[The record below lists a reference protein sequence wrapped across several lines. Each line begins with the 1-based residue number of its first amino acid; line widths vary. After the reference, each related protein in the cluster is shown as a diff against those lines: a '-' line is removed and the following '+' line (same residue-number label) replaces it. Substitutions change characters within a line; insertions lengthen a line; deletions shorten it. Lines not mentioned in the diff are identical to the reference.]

1 MPDSTIETLDI
12 QVKSSTARAV
22 TALDNLANKLYDV
35 SKAFKSVDTGSMRNY
50 SREIGRVSSS
60 LKSMSGIK
68 INVPKLSGL
77 SKQLQSLTNVNFTA
91 LNASSKPLKELA
103 SGLNAL
109 KGVSGVTIP
118 KLDYKNINSVSKAIE
133 KIGKLDTGNIQN
145 SVNGISKV
153 SHAMS
158 VLNNVDFSDS
168 KISSVINSIRKL
180 MAVDTKGFDTQIFD
194 SIYKSVSKL
203 GNLPDVS
210 SSINRLV
217 ASLARLISSG
227 NNTGVVASKLPA
239 VGNAIKQTANKLASV
254 KGVEES
260 INQFISALASLSS
273 AGKKVELSAN
283 GLQIMAKELLSFF
296 NTMSKA
302 PAVSKN
308 TVEMTKAL
316 AQLAASGGRVS
327 SAVNT
332 MNTSFGKLRNG
343 FSELASLAS
352 RTGSAVSS
360 GIGKMVNAIR
370 NIGSASGSISTVNFS
385 LKNLIQ
391 TAIGFKAVQAFGQFT
406 KDAIT
411 LGSDITEAENVI
423 DVSFGKLKYKA
434 YDFASTAS
442 KQFGVSELAA
452 KRYTGTIMAMLKS
465 SGVAQN
471 AASDMSVALAG
482 LAGDIASFYNIDTD
496 TAFYKIR
503 AGISGEIE
511 PLKQLGINMSVA
523 NMSAY
528 ALANGITKSWTSMTQ
543 AEQATLRYN
552 YLMSVTKDAQGDFA
566 RTAGTWANQVRLL
579 KLNIQSL
586 SAVMGQGIIA
596 AVLPAIKALNA
607 LMSRLMQ
614 AANMFRNFM
623 YVLMGKKIKGATKG
637 VVNDL
642 GGVGDSATDLSGLGS
657 AGNDASKG
665 MNKASKAAKELKKT
679 LSVLPFDELNQ
690 LNDNK
695 QSGDTGSGG
704 GAGGSGSG
712 GGVGGGIGGLGDLSG
727 LEDEDYETP
736 ISHWA
741 SRIRKAFLD
750 NNWYGVGREIAN
762 MLNAGLQLAYDALDW
777 KNVGPKITSF
787 TTKFTQAIN
796 GFLDNFDFKLLG
808 KVVGAG
814 ITDVVRAFN
823 QIASPDGGIN
833 FKTLGTGIAESLK
846 GMIQEI
852 PWTEL
857 GNALGNYFMISWR
870 ILNGFLNQL
879 AATDNTG
886 LTGFQQIGVALGKA
900 VNGMFQSIDF
910 ATIADTF
917 AVGINGVFSVLGK
930 INETVHW
937 SDIAANISHGI
948 NTFITGVNWEEN
960 GQILSTFVKNL
971 LGVFSQVA
979 QNTDWAGLGRGIG
992 TFLSSIDWSGI
1003 FGEVFTTIK
1012 TILGGLIS
1020 GLGTTIE
1027 GKFIIAFGAIKLV
1040 TAVDKIVSPILS
1052 AFGLIPKEVDGS
1064 SSLLIIA
1071 LKKMAGAFSKSTLG
1085 TAIGTYVL
1093 DAIGLLKG
1101 IPGKITTDVAPK
1113 IAEVIST
1120 KLFPKA
1126 VSFAGGI
1133 ASWVTGTFAPA
1144 VSAAFSS
1151 VLGVLFSPIG
1161 LAIVGVIVGG
1171 FLIYKNWGAISKFIG
1186 NVKEN
1191 IVNGFNSAG
1200 EWLKEKGKNLI
1211 EGLRNGWESAKSG
1224 FGTAVS
1230 TIGKF
1235 IKEKVGNAGEW
1246 LKEKGQDAVEG
1257 IRSGWESVKES
1268 KVGQAAA
1275 GIGNYIKGKVTG
1287 AENWLVEKGKQA
1299 VNGMKNGW
1307 ENVKNGNFQ
1316 STVKGLKSFT
1326 VNTLANT
1333 SPAAWL
1339 VAKGAEAMKG
1349 MLSGLKGDKWT
1360 DARNWLKKLPSNVKN
1375 AVGDMYK
1382 VGQNIIKQFING
1394 FKSLRI
1400 PTPHISWG
1408 TKDFNFGGMSLS
1420 IPTKFKVDWYKK
1432 GGLFDSA
1439 SVIGV
1444 GEAGSEAV
1452 LPLENPKTMKMI
1464 ADSIVGNSG
1473 GMVDESIIADAV
1485 ERGVVVAMMNNSGN
1499 QPDINLY
1506 ATLYTEDNEVLA
1518 RSVAKGQAR
1527 NNYRLKPSNAY

>member
-103 SGLNAL
+103 SGLNAI

-283 GLQIMAKELLSFF
+283 GLQTMAKELVSFF

-302 PAVSKN
+302 PTVSKN

-332 MNTSFGKLRNG
+332 MNTSFGKLKNG

-623 YVLMGKKIKGATKG
+623 YVMMGKKIKGATKG

-917 AVGINGVFSVLGK
+917 AVGINGVFSILGK

>member
-35 SKAFKSVDTGSMRNY
+35 SKAFKNVDTGSMKNY
-50 SREIGRVSSS
+50 SREIDRVSSS
-60 LKSMSGIK
+60 LKSMSGIR

-91 LNASSKPLKELA
+91 LNESSRPLKELA

-239 VGNAIKQTANKLASV
+239 VGDAIKQTANKLASV

-260 INQFISALASLSS
+260 INQFISALASLAS
-273 AGKKVELSAN
+273 AGKKVELSAS
-283 GLQIMAKELLSFF
+283 GLQTMAKELVSFF

-302 PAVSKN
+302 PSVSKN

-327 SAVNT
+327 SAVNQ
-332 MNTSFGKLRNG
+332 MNTSFGKLQNG
-343 FSELASLAS
+343 FSELANLAS
-352 RTGSAVSS
+352 RAGSAVSS

-370 NIGSASGSISTVNFS
+370 NIGSSSGSISTANFS

-391 TAIGFKAVQAFGQFT
+391 TAMGFKAVQAFGQFT
-406 KDAIT
+406 KDAVT
-411 LGSDITEAENVI
+411 LGSDITEVENVV
-423 DVSFGKLKYKA
+423 DVAFGKLKYKA
-434 YDFASTAS
+434 YDFAATAS
-442 KQFGVSELAA
+442 KQFGLSELAA
-452 KRYTGTIMAMLKS
+452 KQYTGTMMAMLKS

-471 AASDMSVALAG
+471 AASNMSVTLAG

-496 TAFYKIR
+496 AAFYKIR

-607 LMSRLMQ
+607 LMSKLMQ

-623 YVLMGKKIKGATKG
+623 YVLMGKKIKGAAKG

-665 MNKASKAAKELKKT
+665 MNKASKAAKALKKS

-695 QSGDTGSGG
+695 QSNGTGSGTG
-704 GAGGSGSG
+704 GTGSGSG
-712 GGVGGGIGGLGDLSG
+712 AGAGGLDGLGDLSG

-741 SRIRKAFLD
+741 SRIRNAFLN

-808 KVVGAG
+808 KVVGEG

-900 VNGMFQSIDF
+900 VNGIFQSIDF

-917 AVGINGVFSVLGK
+917 AVGINGVFSILGK
-930 INETVHW
+930 INETVKW

-948 NTFITGVNWEEN
+948 NTFITEVNWSEN
-960 GQILSTFVKNL
+960 GQILSNFVKNL
-971 LGVFSQVA
+971 LGVFSDVA
-979 QNTDWAGLGRGIG
+979 KNTDWAGLGKGIG
-992 TFLSSIDWSGI
+992 NFLKQIDWGGI
-1003 FGEVFTTIK
+1003 FGEVFTTI
-1012 TILGGLIS
+1012 TTVLGGLIS
-1020 GLGTTIE
+1020 GLGTTIQ
-1027 GKFIIAFGAIKLV
+1027 GKFVIAFGAIKLA
-1040 TAVDKIVSPILS
+1040 TAADKVVSPILS
-1052 AFGLIPKEVDGS
+1052 AFGLIPKGVDGS
-1064 SSLLIIA
+1064 SSLLVTA
-1071 LKKMAGAFSKSTLG
+1071 LKKMAEAFSKSTLG

-1093 DAIGLLKG
+1093 DAIDLLKG
-1101 IPGKITTDVAPK
+1101 IPGKITTDIAPK

-1120 KLFPKA
+1120 KLFPA
-1126 VSFAGGI
+1126 ATSFASGI

-1161 LAIVGVIVGG
+1161 LAVVGVIVGG
-1171 FLIYKNWGAISKFIG
+1171 FLIYKNWGAISTFIG
-1186 NVKEN
+1186 NVKN
-1191 IVNGFNSAG
+1191 NVINGFNNAG
-1200 EWLKEKGKNLI
+1200 QWLQEKGKNLI
-1211 EGLRNGWESAKSG
+1211 EGLQNGWETAKAG
-1224 FGTAVS
+1224 FGTVVN
-1230 TIGKF
+1230 TIGGF
-1235 IKEKVGNAGEW
+1235 IQEKVGNAGEW
-1246 LKEKGQDAVEG
+1246 LQEKGQNAIEG

-1316 STVKGLKSFT
+1316 TTVKGLKSFT

-1360 DARNWLKKLPSNVKN
+1360 EAKNWLNKLPNKVKS
-1375 AVGDMYK
+1375 AIGSLYSIGK
-1382 VGQNIIKQFING
+1382 EIIKTFISG
-1394 FKSLRI
+1394 FTSQSIKL
-1400 PTPHISWG
+1400 PHIDWDWS
-1408 TKDFNFGGMSLS
+1408 NISFGGFD
-1420 IPTKFKVDWYKK
+1420 IKAPKFKLSWYKK

-1452 LPLENPKTMKMI
+1452 LPLENQKTMRMI
-1464 ADSIVGNSG
+1464 ADSIVNNSG
-1473 GMVDESIIADAV
+1473 GMVDESLIADAV
-1485 ERGVVVAMMNNSGN
+1485 ERGVVTAMMNNSGN

>member
-227 NNTGVVASKLPA
+227 NNTGIVASKLPA

-352 RTGSAVSS
+352 RAGSTVSS

>member
-327 SAVNT
+327 SVVNT

-352 RTGSAVSS
+352 RAGSTVSS

-695 QSGDTGSGG
+695 QSSDTGSGG

-917 AVGINGVFSVLGK
+917 AVGINGVFSILGK

-937 SDIAANISHGI
+937 SDVAANISHGI

-992 TFLSSIDWSGI
+992 TFLSSIDWSEI

-1246 LKEKGQDAVEG
+1246 LKEKGQNAVEG

>member
-227 NNTGVVASKLPA
+227 NNTGIVASKLPA

-332 MNTSFGKLRNG
+332 MNTSFGKLKNG

-352 RTGSAVSS
+352 RAGSAVSS

-917 AVGINGVFSVLGK
+917 AVGINGVFSILGK

-979 QNTDWAGLGRGIG
+979 QNTDWAGLGKGIG

-1093 DAIGLLKG
+1093 DAISLLKG

>member
-1 MPDSTIETLDI
+1 
-12 QVKSSTARAV
+12 
-22 TALDNLANKLYDV
+22 
-35 SKAFKSVDTGSMRNY
+35 
-50 SREIGRVSSS
+50 
-60 LKSMSGIK
+60 
-68 INVPKLSGL
+68 
-77 SKQLQSLTNVNFTA
+77 
-91 LNASSKPLKELA
+91 
-103 SGLNAL
+103 
-109 KGVSGVTIP
+109 
-118 KLDYKNINSVSKAIE
+118 
-133 KIGKLDTGNIQN
+133 
-145 SVNGISKV
+145 
-153 SHAMS
+153 
-158 VLNNVDFSDS
+158 
-168 KISSVINSIRKL
+168 
-180 MAVDTKGFDTQIFD
+180 
-194 SIYKSVSKL
+194 
-203 GNLPDVS
+203 
-210 SSINRLV
+210 
-217 ASLARLISSG
+217 
-227 NNTGVVASKLPA
+227 
-239 VGNAIKQTANKLASV
+239 
-254 KGVEES
+254 
-260 INQFISALASLSS
+260 
-273 AGKKVELSAN
+273 
-283 GLQIMAKELLSFF
+283 
-296 NTMSKA
+296 
-302 PAVSKN
+302 
-308 TVEMTKAL
+308 
-316 AQLAASGGRVS
+316 
-327 SAVNT
+327 
-332 MNTSFGKLRNG
+332 
-343 FSELASLAS
+343 
-352 RTGSAVSS
+352 
-360 GIGKMVNAIR
+360 
-370 NIGSASGSISTVNFS
+370 
-385 LKNLIQ
+385 
-391 TAIGFKAVQAFGQFT
+391 
-406 KDAIT
+406 
-411 LGSDITEAENVI
+411 
-423 DVSFGKLKYKA
+423 
-434 YDFASTAS
+434 
-442 KQFGVSELAA
+442 
-452 KRYTGTIMAMLKS
+452 MAMLKS

-695 QSGDTGSGG
+695 QSSDTGSGG

-900 VNGMFQSIDF
+900 VNGIFQSIDF

-917 AVGINGVFSVLGK
+917 AVGINGVFSILGK

-948 NTFITGVNWEEN
+948 NTFITEVNWAEN
-960 GQILSTFVKNL
+960 GKILSNFVKNL
-971 LGVFSQVA
+971 LGVFSDVA
-979 QNTDWAGLGRGIG
+979 KNTDWAGLGKGIG
-992 TFLSSIDWSGI
+992 NFLKEIDWAGI
-1003 FGEVFTTIK
+1003 FGEVFTTI
-1012 TILGGLIS
+1012 TTVLGGLIS

-1027 GKFIIAFGAIKLV
+1027 GKFVIAFGAIKLA
-1040 TAVDKIVSPILS
+1040 TAADKVVSPILS
-1052 AFGLIPKEVDGS
+1052 AFGLIPKGVDGS
-1064 SSLLIIA
+1064 SSLLVTA
-1071 LKKMAGAFSKSTLG
+1071 LKKMAEAFSKSTLG

-1093 DAIGLLKG
+1093 DAIDLLKG
-1101 IPGKITTDVAPK
+1101 IPSKITTDIAPK

-1120 KLFPKA
+1120 KLFPA
-1126 VSFAGGI
+1126 ATSFASGI

-1144 VSAAFSS
+1144 VSSAFSS

-1171 FLIYKNWGAISKFIG
+1171 FLIYKNWGAISTFVG
-1186 NVKEN
+1186 NVKNN
-1191 IVNGFNSAG
+1191 IVNGFNNAG
-1200 EWLKEKGKNLI
+1200 QWLQEKGKNLI
-1211 EGLRNGWESAKSG
+1211 EGLQSGWETAKAG
-1224 FGTAVS
+1224 FGTIVS
-1230 TIGKF
+1230 TIGGF
-1235 IKEKVGNAGEW
+1235 IEEKVGNAGDW
-1246 LKEKGQDAVEG
+1246 LQEKGQNAIEG
-1257 IRSGWESVKES
+1257 LHNGWESVKES

-1287 AENWLVEKGKQA
+1287 AENWLIEKGKQA

-1307 ENVKNGNFQ
+1307 DNVKNGNFQ
-1316 STVKGLKSFT
+1316 TAVKGLKNFT
-1326 VNTLANT
+1326 INTIAGT
-1333 SPAAWL
+1333 TPTGWL
-1339 VAKGAEAMKG
+1339 LTKGADVMKG

-1360 DARNWLKKLPSNVKN
+1360 EAKNWLNKLPDKVKSAIGSLYSIGKEIIKTFISGFTSQSIKLPHIDWDWSNV
-1375 AVGDMYK
+1375 
-1382 VGQNIIKQFING
+1382 
-1394 FKSLRI
+1394 S
-1400 PTPHISWG
+1400 
-1408 TKDFNFGGMSLS
+1408 FGGFN
-1420 IPTKFKVDWYKK
+1420 IKAPKFKLSWYKK

>member
-118 KLDYKNINSVSKAIE
+118 KLDYKNINSISKAIE

-332 MNTSFGKLRNG
+332 MNTSFGKLKNG

-552 YLMSVTKDAQGDFA
+552 YLISVTKDAQGDFA

-917 AVGINGVFSVLGK
+917 AVGINGVFSILGK

>member
-103 SGLNAL
+103 SGLNVL

-227 NNTGVVASKLPA
+227 NNTGIVASKLPA

-352 RTGSAVSS
+352 RAGSTVSS

-642 GGVGDSATDLSGLGS
+642 GGVGDSAIDLSGLGS

-695 QSGDTGSGG
+695 QSSDTGSGG

-917 AVGINGVFSVLGK
+917 AVGINGVFSILGK

-1027 GKFIIAFGAIKLV
+1027 GKFIIAFGAIKLA

-1230 TIGKF
+1230 TIGEF

-1246 LKEKGQDAVEG
+1246 LKEKGQNAVEG

-1400 PTPHISWG
+1400 PTTHISWG

>member
-227 NNTGVVASKLPA
+227 NNTGIVASKLPA

-352 RTGSAVSS
+352 RAGSTVSS

-391 TAIGFKAVQAFGQFT
+391 TAIGFKAVQAFGQFK

-695 QSGDTGSGG
+695 QSSDTGSGG

-917 AVGINGVFSVLGK
+917 AVGINGVFSILGK

-937 SDIAANISHGI
+937 SDVAANISHGI

-1027 GKFIIAFGAIKLV
+1027 GKFIIAFGAIKLA

-1211 EGLRNGWESAKSG
+1211 EGLQNGWETAKAG
-1224 FGTAVS
+1224 FGTVVN
-1230 TIGKF
+1230 TIGGF
-1235 IKEKVGNAGEW
+1235 IQEKVGNAGEW
-1246 LKEKGQDAVEG
+1246 LKEKGQNAVEG

-1299 VNGMKNGW
+1299 VNGMKSGW
-1307 ENVKNGNFQ
+1307 DNVKNGNFK
-1316 STVKGLKSFT
+1316 TAVNGLKSFT
-1326 VNTLANT
+1326 VNTIANT
-1333 SPAAWL
+1333 TPAGWL
-1339 VAKGAEAMKG
+1339 LTKGADVMKG

-1360 DARNWLKKLPSNVKN
+1360 EAKNWLNKLPNKVKS
-1375 AVGDMYK
+1375 AIGSLYRIGK
-1382 VGQNIIKQFING
+1382 EIIKTFISG
-1394 FKSLRI
+1394 FTSQSIKL
-1400 PTPHISWG
+1400 PHIDWDWRNIS
-1408 TKDFNFGGMSLS
+1408 FGGFD
-1420 IPTKFKVDWYKK
+1420 IKAPKFKLSWYKK

-1439 SVIGV
+1439 SIIGV

>member
-118 KLDYKNINSVSKAIE
+118 KLDYKNINSISKAIE

-332 MNTSFGKLRNG
+332 MNTSFGKLKNG

-917 AVGINGVFSVLGK
+917 AVGINGVFSILGK